1 MTKISVKKALL
12 IVFSIAIL
20 GLSLVFY
27 LTNNKEDLSKYVTVL
42 VEKGDLVQIVSETG
56 VVKVVDKVD
65 LSFEEALVMLEAVV
79 SELESGDL
87 SLEASL
93 ELFERGVRLSRRC
106 RELLLGA
113 RQRVDLLTEEGV
125 VGFEE
130 DE

>member
-1 MTKISVKKALL
+1 MDV
-12 IVFSIAIL
+12 
-20 GLSLVFY
+20 
-27 LTNNKEDLSKYVTVL
+27 
-42 VEKGDLVQIVSETG
+42 
-56 VVKVVDKVD
+56 VVDSKDPVD

-79 SELESGDL
+79 AELESGDL